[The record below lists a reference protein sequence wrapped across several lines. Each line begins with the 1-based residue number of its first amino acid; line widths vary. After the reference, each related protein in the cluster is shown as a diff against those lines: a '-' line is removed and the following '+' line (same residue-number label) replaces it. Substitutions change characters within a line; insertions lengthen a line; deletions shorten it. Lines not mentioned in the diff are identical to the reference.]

1 MQSFV
6 QPRLVKVQATT
17 VSAKHA
23 RTAVARTAVDNS
35 FGKRLLAA
43 LLAALAAPNA

>member
-1 MQSFV
+1 MQAFV
-6 QPRLVKVQATT
+6 QPRLVKVQAT
-17 VSAKHA
+17 VGAKHTQ
-23 RTAVARTAVDNS
+23 TAVARKAVDGS